1 MFRKLLVANRGE
13 VAVRIIRACHELG
26 IKTVAV
32 YSEADRGSLPVLLS
46 DQAICIGPAPALDSY
61 LNAAMVLEAARQTG
75 CDALHPGYGFLSENA
90 DFAQA
95 TGEWHVQFIGPP
107 HAAMRKL
114 GDKLAAR
121 DLARQAGVPVTPGSV
136 GEVRDVREA
145 ARLCAG
151 IGYPVMVKAAAGGGG
166 RGMRAIRQERDL
178 ETGLRMCQAEA
189 HAAFGDGRVYIEKM
203 VSNARHIEIQVLADT
218 LGDVVHLGERDCSA
232 QRRHQKFL
240 EECPSPAV
248 DEELRHKLGEWAIAL
263 CRAAGY
269 SSAGT
274 VEFLVDEERN
284 CFFLEVNCRLQVEH
298 PITEMAT
305 GVDIVQEQIRVAAGD
320 RLTVSGGFDRMPGHA
335 IECRICAEDPEADFE
350 PKPGRVTDLHLPGG
364 AGIRVDSHLMPG
376 CAIPP
381 FYDSLIAKVIAWA
394 PDRRQAI
401 LRMQRALGEM
411 VVEGVPTTIPFHLQ
425 FMQSERFQKGRVLLG
440 AL

>member
-1 MFRKLLVANRGE
+1 MFHKLLVANRGE

-46 DQAICIGPAPALDSY
+46 DKAVCIGPAPALNSY
-61 LNAAMVLEAARQTG
+61 LNAAMLLEAARQTG

-95 TGEWHVQFIGPP
+95 TGEWHVKFIGPP
-107 HAAMRKL
+107 HEAMRKL

-121 DLARQAGVPVTPGSV
+121 ALARQAGVPVIPGSE

-145 ARLCAG
+145 ARVCAEVG
-151 IGYPVMVKAAAGGGG
+151 FPVMVKAAAGGGG
-166 RGMRAIRQERDL
+166 KGMRMIRQERDL
-178 ETGLRMCQAEA
+178 ETGMRLCQAEA
-189 HAAFGDGRVYIEKM
+189 HSAFGDGRVYIEKM
-203 VSNARHIEIQVLADT
+203 VGSARHVEIQVLADEH
-218 LGDVVHLGERDCSA
+218 GNVVHLGERDCSA

-240 EECPSPAV
+240 EECPSPVV
-248 DEELRHKLGEWAIAL
+248 DESLRHRLGGWAIAL

-269 SSAGT
+269 ASAGT
-274 VEFLVDEERN
+274 VEFLVDEQRN

-298 PITEMAT
+298 PITEMTT
-305 GVDIVQEQIRVAAGD
+305 GVDIVREQILVAGGERLTETDSYD
-320 RLTVSGGFDRMPGHA
+320 RLRGHA
-335 IECRICAEDPEADFE
+335 IECRICAEDPDADFE
-350 PKPGRVTDLHLPGG
+350 PKPGRVADLRLPAGI
-364 AGIRVDSHLMPG
+364 GIRVDSYLMPG

-394 PDRRQAI
+394 PNRNEAI
-401 LRMQRALGEM
+401 PRMRRALAEM
-411 VVEGVPTTIPFHLQ
+411 KVGGITTTIPFLLQ
-425 FMQSERFQKGRVLLG
+425 FLQSERFQQGKVLLDT
-440 AL
+440 A